1 MAVKLVSYLVYRR
14 RLGLMYYGEMIL
26 CSERRL
32 KDVKPLSRLQE
43 HLNTYDLVCY
53 TRDHFKFLYLW
64 VDFDSSFSHER
75 MHLMVCSTIKGAA
88 QFIISF
94 HFI

>member
-14 RLGLMYYGEMIL
+14 RLGSMYYGGMIL
-26 CSERRL
+26 CSEGRL
-32 KDVKPLSRLQE
+32 KDAKPLSRLQE
-43 HLNTYDLVCY
+43 HYNTYGLVRY

-64 VDFDSSFSHER
+64 IDFDSGFSHER
-75 MHLMVCSTIKGAA
+75 MHLMVCSIIKGAA
-88 QFIISF
+88 